1 MLTSL
6 APRQRVLVVAILAAA
21 VLASAVGAVYA
32 RHEAR
37 RLFIELQRLNALR
50 DDLKVDW
57 GRLQIERSTWASLG
71 RVEQI
76 ADEKL
81 DMRVPDPAQVVI
93 VEP

>member
-1 MLTSL
+1 MNL

-37 RLFIELQRLNALR
+37 RLFIELQRLNAVR

-81 DMRVPDPAQVVI
+81 DMRAPDPAQVVI

>member
-1 MLTSL
+1 LKL
-6 APRQRVLVVAILAAA
+6 APRQRVLVAA
-21 VLASAVGAVYA
+21 VLAVAVIASAVAVVYA
-32 RHEAR
+32 RHQSR
-37 RLFIELQRLNALR
+37 QLFIELQRLSETR
-50 DDLKVDW
+50 DDLNVDW

-81 DMRVPDPAQVVI
+81 DMRVPDPGGVII

>member
-1 MLTSL
+1 MLTNL
-6 APRQRVLVVAILAAA
+6 APRQRVLVIAVLAAA
-21 VLASAVGAVYA
+21 VLVSAVGAVYA

-37 RLFIELQRLNALR
+37 RLFIELQGLNAVR